1 MQLTNFEDA
10 KKLLSKYKISF
21 PRTVFALPAEV
32 LTKAGFKKDFLKVIN
47 SFKYPI
53 FLKVYGK
60 DILHRTDIGGVGEAN
75 NKIEAKKE
83 FLRMIK
89 IKGTDGVIIQEE
101 VDGKSLIIGM
111 KRDLQFGPV
120 IIVGIG
126 GIFTEILND
135 FVLRVAPISEKDAL
149 KMIAELKGYN
159 YLIGKR
165 DKKSI
170 NFKAVAKIIVSLSNL
185 AIKETEI
192 KEIDLN
198 PVISNAKIA
207 SAVDFKFLV

>member
-1 MQLTNFEDA
+1 MQLTNFEEA
-10 KKLLSKYKISF
+10 KKLLEKYKISF
-21 PRTVFALPAEV
+21 PRTVFVSSEKELS
-32 LTKAGFKKDFLKVIN
+32 KVIN

-53 FLKVYGK
+53 FLKIYGK
-60 DILHRTDIGGVGEAN
+60 DIFHRTDIGGVGEAN

-89 IKGTDGVIIQEE
+89 IKGTDGIIMQEKI
-101 VDGKSLIIGM
+101 DGKSLIIGM

-135 FVLRVAPISEKDAL
+135 FVLRVAPVSEKKAL
-149 KMIAELKGYN
+149 EMMKELKGYN

-198 PVISNAKIA
+198 PVISNAKMA
-207 SAVDFKFLV
+207 TAVDFKFLI